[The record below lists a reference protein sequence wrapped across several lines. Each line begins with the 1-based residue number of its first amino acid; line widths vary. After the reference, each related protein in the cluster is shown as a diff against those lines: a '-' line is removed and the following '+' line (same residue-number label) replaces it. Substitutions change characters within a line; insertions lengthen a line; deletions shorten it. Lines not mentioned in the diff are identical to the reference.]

1 MQNFHNMKHFINLKD
16 IPAKELRKILDD
28 AKKRKIRRKG
38 LNTLEVDKG
47 APLKGKLLIQMFEKS
62 SLRTRLSF
70 YLAIKQLGG
79 GTITLRPNE
88 LHLGE
93 GGESLEDTAK
103 ILSTYGDGFMLRT
116 DKDEKIE
123 KFKKYLSIPLING
136 LSPSSHATQV
146 LSDIFTVEELKNKPI
161 SKLNITWIGDSN
173 NVLNSLI
180 AASVKFKFKLNI
192 GCPKNYKPKKFVLDW
207 VKSNKRK
214 IYIYNDPI
222 KATINSDVIFSD
234 KVISLNDK
242 VDKKKKLNQ
251 FKNFR
256 ITKKLITYAKKDCIF
271 LHCLPRG
278 SEVEEKVFYSKQSKV
293 WHQALN
299 RVHVQKSILLYCFG
313 KLR

>member
-1 MQNFHNMKHFINLKD
+1 MKHFVNLKD
-16 IPAKELRKILDD
+16 ISAIDLRKILID
-28 AKKRKIRRKG
+28 AKKRKKNRKK
-38 LNTLEVDKG
+38 LAILEIDKS

-79 GTITLRPNE
+79 GTLTLRSNE
-88 LHLGE
+88 LHIGE

-116 DKDEKIE
+116 DSDSKI
-123 KFKKYLSIPLING
+123 KNFKEYLTIPIING
-136 LSPSSHATQV
+136 LSPSSHPTQV
-146 LSDIFTVEELKNKPI
+146 LSDIFTVEEIKKKKI

-180 AASVKFKFKLNI
+180 VASIKFDFKLNI
-192 GCPKNYKPKKFVLDW
+192 GCPKKYNPSQYILNW
-207 VKSNKRK
+207 VKKNKNK
-214 IYIYNDPI
+214 INIYNDPR
-222 KATINSDVIFSD
+222 KAAINADVIFSD

-242 VDKKKKLNQ
+242 VNKKKKLSQ

-256 ITKKLITYAKKDCIF
+256 VTQKLMEYAKNDCIF
-271 LHCLPRG
+271 MHCLPRG
-278 SEVEEKVFYSKQSKV
+278 PEVEEKVFFSNKSKV
-293 WHQALN
+293 WQQALN
-299 RVHVQKSILLYCFG
+299 RIHVQKSILLYCFD